1 MNEHDVESL
10 LSGLQPR
17 APSAALTRQVSHE
30 LELDR
35 QWMRQPARAAVPR
48 WKTPVLW
55 SGLGAA
61 AAALIMGFVSNP
73 ATIPASGRTALAE
86 ASANPPQIMPVSTI
100 REVVGARDEGIR
112 YNTATRLP
120 EQHLKVVSRES
131 HAWID
136 PRDGAQITVEMP
148 REDSVIL
155 PVSFQ

>member
-10 LSGLQPR
+10 LAGLQPR
-17 APSAALTRQVSHE
+17 SPSAALTRQVSHE

-35 QWMRQPARAAVPR
+35 QWMRQPSRSHAAR
-48 WKTPVLW
+48 WKTPLVW

-61 AAALIMGFVSNP
+61 AAALAMGFVSNP
-73 ATIPASGRTALAE
+73 SFTPASGTATLAE
-86 ASANPPQIMPVSTI
+86 TSANPPQIMPVSTI

-112 YNTATRLP
+112 YNAATRLP